1 MITVHAQYQS
11 RFREITSVERESFEL
26 EQPLVVELAARL
38 TGKYG
43 PQMQALLMDEDGE
56 SLNTRGTLYLNSRGE
71 RVYLEDPLQDGDTIY
86 FMVGIAGG

>member
-38 TGKYG
+38 TGK
-43 PQMQALLMDEDGE
+43 
-56 SLNTRGTLYLNSRGE
+56 
-71 RVYLEDPLQDGDTIY
+71 
-86 FMVGIAGG
+86 

>member
-43 PQMQALLMDEDGE
+43 PRMQALLMDEDGE
-56 SLNTRGTLYLNSRGE
+56 NLNTRGTLYLNSRGE

>member
-11 RFREITSVERESFEL
+11 RFREITQVERESFEL
-26 EQPLVVELAARL
+26 ETPRVAELAARI

-43 PQMQALLMDEDGE
+43 PTMQALLLDADGE
-56 SLNTRGTLYLNSRGE
+56 NLNTRGTLYLNSRGE
-71 RVYLEDPLQDGDTIY
+71 RVYIEDSLYDGDTIY